1 MNGKYKNLT
10 YIYFGMNIIIFAC
23 MALVYYF
30 YNIPN
35 LVIYCGITFL
45 LMCLNL
51 IFHKK
56 IPEIITLLFLLV
68 NLDLYALFFSFT
80 TGASAGIELYPLV
93 LTGVCYLLTYDIEK
107 PKYFC
112 FGFASFSF
120 VICLYIS
127 LFYNRI
133 PFQNLEYSAEFYH
146 KHDVWTT
153 IIVIFCFMFLS
164 ICYEKVLKNKNE
176 SEKRRR
182 EELIHIANHDPLTH
196 LINRRR
202 LWEHLRSCEE
212 QKNQIGTNYVISIF
226 DIDSFKKVNDTYG
239 HDCGD
244 FILVEISKLIK
255 ENLPKNVKIGRWGGE
270 EFLLLFRAYSDEKA
284 IEEVE
289 KLRKMIDETIFDF
302 LGTKIHITLTFGV
315 SSSSYCDSAEHII
328 IDADKQLMK
337 GKIQG
342 KNRVVARSL
351 QKSLSEN
358 DTLFDSIID
367 TNHKE

>member
-1 MNGKYKNLT
+1 MEIRKTDRGDAKALMELFDEARGTIAQLGIDQWQKGYPSRDVVDSDIAMGQSYAVMCDGELCGTFALMNDYEPLYDKIHDGEWKTGNENRNYLAIHRVAVSVRMRGKGVST
-10 YIYFGMNIIIFAC
+10 AIINYAERCARSRGAVSLRIDTHRGNVVMRRMLEKHGF
-23 MALVYYF
+23 L
-30 YNIPN
+30 
-35 LVIYCGITFL
+35 LCGI
-45 LMCLNL
+45 
-51 IFHKK
+51 IH
-56 IPEIITLLFLLV
+56 
-68 NLDLYALFFSFT
+68 
-80 TGASAGIELYPLV
+80 
-93 LTGVCYLLTYDIEK
+93 
-107 PKYFC
+107 
-112 FGFASFSF
+112 
-120 VICLYIS
+120 
-127 LFYNRI
+127 
-133 PFQNLEYSAEFYH
+133 LENGDPRVA
-146 KHDVWTT
+146 
-153 IIVIFCFMFLS
+153 
-164 ICYEKVLKNKNE
+164 YEKVLKYKNE